1 MITVSTIIL
10 ILLAAA
16 ALTMGV
22 CQSPPVQP
30 PHVDHAIWID
40 LEILRRIESGGDP
53 SAVSHAGARGPYQ
66 ITRAAWRDGVASIAR
81 RDRDAAEAITDYDQ
95 WVHDETMSHVIAW
108 EYVSRV
114 LPAYLVAGKL
124 YQGDPTGPLPDCV
137 DTRLAAWNAGA
148 LTVRRAYAKSPA
160 NWQAHLPGE
169 TREFLRRYHR
179 IRESQKSK
187 IKMQK

>member
-1 MITVSTIIL
+1 MIFLSSAIL
-10 ILLAAA
+10 CILLAAA

-22 CQSPPVQP
+22 CHSPPVQP

-66 ITRAAWRDGVASIAR
+66 ITRAAWRDAVASLAR
-81 RDRDAAEAITDYDQ
+81 RDREAAEAIADYDQ
-95 WVHDETMSHVIAW
+95 WVHDETMGHCIAW

-114 LPAYLVAGKL
+114 LPAYLVARRL
-124 YQGDPTGPLPDCV
+124 HRGDITGPVPDSV

-169 TREFLRRYHR
+169 TREFLSRYHR
-179 IRESQKSK
+179 IRGSQKSK
-187 IKMQK
+187 CKN